1 MSTASLLV
9 SEGNPVTIDVLR
21 RVVKDHL
28 PGVSFSPRDEQ
39 DYLLLLQA
47 LHTSVDPIF
56 ELPGKRVAPHG
67 RILALAH

>member
-28 PGVSFSPRDEQ
+28 PGVSFSERDEQ

-56 ELPGKRVAPHG
+56 ELPGGCIQIAMLYLEHS
-67 RILALAH
+67 